1 MLQSTLMIE
10 GTEESRRFESLLLD
24 NNHFLPWHHVPLHT
38 TIHKDMTTNQAP
50 NPRGF
55 KTWEDAFQY
64 PVPVVRRL
72 EQQLRSNVNENSDK
86 LRSLVGNSY
95 RDLLSTAER
104 IVDMDQQI
112 HLVNTR
118 LGDIGQKCNA
128 RAIERIAANQQKTA
142 NAQRN
147 RNHARN
153 ALASS
158 IALLQRCMAQA
169 LQLIKRGNF
178 ALRAAKLLVISRLLY
193 TSAAKSPDPPAL
205 LDHLKSKLTSL
216 RRKLLN
222 HIDKHLTSG
231 LLEKSALVDTLA
243 AFSLATTSTPTD
255 VLNHFLHVRASRL
268 GDLGESPTQRGLHD
282 ALGVLI
288 TTIKEVQT
296 VFPKQLSAL
305 LERIQDEPLLQDTA
319 IQIMPELN
327 LEIYE
332 SWISDDVRNFT
343 PWLRHDQLQGFA
355 ATAVLKK
362 WVAQARSTLL
372 QGLNSLLDDTHDIS
386 AIVTLR
392 KEFISRSLSA
402 DRKLPGLDPSNFF
415 EALRTSFNR
424 RLRIFVVASANVADD
439 IVGPYLRGEYIQSII
454 NPGPTANLW
463 DPANLEIDPGK
474 GSITFRNLIT
484 NASQGKDASLQSLVL
499 SFNSWSSDM
508 ATWSATI
515 KSMRDDRWNDDLDLD
530 IEDDF
535 EIDSPQDL
543 LAREDP
549 DELQNL
555 LASEK
560 AKSLKD
566 AYGQIQSY
574 VEEKGRTV
582 RSLRLLRELRHQ
594 ASLGE
599 TQASTT
605 HPPPS
610 LYETLHQMLAEQ
622 VLEQSREK
630 KRWTTNLPKLFVRA
644 PPTALW
650 EGSPPLPVQPS
661 PACFRYLHDT
671 CKTMTDIG
679 SDLWSPSALSIL
691 KHRLRK
697 TIIDSLNETLLSK
710 NDANGSTTSAAPS
723 NGVDDTTTDE
733 QSEEKSTEAPTETCL
748 TQASSSPPSASPKQQ
763 IQATFDLLYLDKI
776 LAVSS
781 PSPYTLES
789 AINDLKQKAELQDA
803 AVERLKK
810 SAGDFY
816 KRTYLLFGLLAVG

>member
-1 MLQSTLMIE
+1 
-10 GTEESRRFESLLLD
+10 
-24 NNHFLPWHHVPLHT
+24 
-38 TIHKDMTTNQAP
+38 MTTNQAP
-50 NPRGF
+50 NPREF
-55 KTWEDAFQY
+55 RSWEDAFQY

-72 EQQLRSNVNENSDK
+72 EQQLRSNINENSDK

-104 IVDMDQQI
+104 IVDMDHQI
-112 HLVNTR
+112 RSVDTR

-128 RAIERIAANQQKTA
+128 RAIERIAANQRKTV
-142 NAQRN
+142 NAQRH
-147 RNHARN
+147 RNHTRN
-153 ALASS
+153 ALASN
-158 IALLQRCMAQA
+158 IALLQRCMTQA
-169 LQLIKRGNF
+169 LQLIKRGHF
-178 ALRAAKLLVISRLLY
+178 ALRAAKLLVISRLLF

-205 LDHLKSKLTSL
+205 LDHLKSRLTSL

-222 HIDKHLTSG
+222 HIDKHLASAT
-231 LLEKSALVDTLA
+231 LERPALVDTLV

-255 VLNHFLHVRASRL
+255 VLNHFLHVRASSL
-268 GDLGESPTQRGLHD
+268 GDLVETPTREDLHD
-282 ALGVLI
+282 ALGLLI

-296 VFPKQLSAL
+296 VFPKQLSTL
-305 LERIQDEPLLQDTA
+305 LGRIQDEPLLQDSA
-319 IQIMPELN
+319 IQDMPELN

-332 SWISDDVRNFT
+332 TWISDDVRNFT
-343 PWLRHDQLQGFA
+343 PWLRHDQLQGSA
-355 ATAVLKK
+355 ATIVLKK
-362 WVAQARSTLL
+362 WVAQARSTLI
-372 QGLNSLLDDTHDIS
+372 QGLNSLLDDTHDIL

-392 KEFISRSLSA
+392 KEFISRSLSG

-415 EALRTSFNR
+415 EQLRTSFNR
-424 RLRIFVVASANVADD
+424 RLHACVVASTNVGEY

-454 NPGPTANLW
+454 NPGPAANLW

-474 GSITFRNLIT
+474 GSITFRNLIH
-484 NASQGKDASLQSLVL
+484 NASQGKDPSLQGLVQ
-499 SFNSWSSDM
+499 SFSSWSSDL
-508 ATWSATI
+508 ATWSTTI

-549 DELQNL
+549 DDLQKL

-566 AYGQIQSY
+566 AYEQIHSY
-574 VEEKGRTV
+574 VEKQGRTV

-599 TQASTT
+599 TQASITK
-605 HPPPS
+605 PPPS
-610 LYETLHQMLAEQ
+610 LFQTLHEMLAEQ
-622 VLEQSREK
+622 VLEKSLEQ
-630 KRWTTNLPKLFVRA
+630 KRSTTKSPKLFVRA

-671 CKTMTDIG
+671 CKTMTEIG

-691 KHRLRK
+691 KNRLRK
-697 TIIDSLNETLLSK
+697 TVLDSLNDILLNT
-710 NDANGSTTSAAPS
+710 NDNNGSSTTPAPS
-723 NGVDDTTTDE
+723 NGIDNTSANGKSKQNSSEDDVSVDDKPEAQPVENSIDT
-733 QSEEKSTEAPTETCL
+733 KSTP
-748 TQASSSPPSASPKQQ
+748 SPSATTNPKL
-763 IQATFDLLYLDKI
+763 IQATFDILYLERI
-776 LAVSS
+776 LAISNPSTSS
-781 PSPYTLES
+781 FET
-789 AINDLKQKAELQDA
+789 AIKDLKHKAEMEDTA
-803 AVERLKK
+803 IERLRK
-810 SAGDFY
+810 SAGDYY

>member
-1 MLQSTLMIE
+1 MKVGIYLVNLDDRD
-10 GTEESRRFESLLLD
+10 GRRNLGVANSSFWTTTTSVLGITFVAYNNFER
-24 NNHFLPWHHVPLHT
+24 
-38 TIHKDMTTNQAP
+38 MTTNQAP
-50 NPRGF
+50 NPREF

-72 EQQLRSNVNENSDK
+72 EQQLRSNINENSDK

-104 IVDMDQQI
+104 IVDMNQQI
-112 HLVNTR
+112 HSVDTR
-118 LGDIGQKCNA
+118 LGDIGSKCNA

-142 NAQRN
+142 NAQRH

-153 ALASS
+153 ALASNV
-158 IALLQRCMAQA
+158 ALLQRCMTQT
-169 LQLIKRGNF
+169 LQLIKRGGF
-178 ALRAAKLLVISRLLY
+178 ALRAAKLLVISRLLF

-216 RRKLLN
+216 RRKLLS
-222 HIDKHLTSG
+222 HIDKHLASAT
-231 LLEKSALVDTLA
+231 LDKSALVDTLA

-255 VLNHFLHVRASRL
+255 VLNHFLRVRASSL
-268 GDLGESPTQRGLHD
+268 GEVVESPTQVQLHH
-282 ALGVLI
+282 ALGLLI

-305 LERIQDEPLLQDTA
+305 LARIQDEPLLQDSA
-319 IQIMPELN
+319 IQQMPELN

-332 SWISDDVRNFT
+332 SWISEDLRKFT
-343 PWLRHDQLQGFA
+343 PWLRHDQLQGSA
-355 ATAVLKK
+355 ATVVLKK
-362 WVAQARSTLL
+362 WVAQARSTLI

-402 DRKLPGLDPSNFF
+402 DRKLPGLDPSSFF
-415 EALRTSFNR
+415 EELRTSFNR
-424 RLRIFVVASANVADD
+424 RLRASVVASAKVSED
-439 IVGPYLRGEYIQSII
+439 IVEPYLRGEYVQSVI
-454 NPGPTANLW
+454 NPGPAANLW

-474 GSITFRNLIT
+474 GSIAFRNLIH
-484 NASQGKDASLQSLVL
+484 NASQGKDASLQSLVQ
-499 SFNSWSSDM
+499 SFSSWSSDL
-508 ATWSATI
+508 ATWSSTI

-549 DELQNL
+549 DELQKL

-566 AYGQIQSY
+566 AYKKIQFY
-574 VEEKGRTV
+574 VEKQGRTV
-582 RSLRLLRELRHQ
+582 RSLRLLRELKYQ

-599 TQASTT
+599 TQTSSTK
-605 HPPPS
+605 PPPS
-610 LYETLHQMLAEQ
+610 LFQTLHMMLAEQ
-622 VLEQSREK
+622 VLEKSLEQ
-630 KRWTTNLPKLFVRA
+630 KRSTTKTPKVFIRA

-650 EGSPPLPVQPS
+650 EGTPPLPVQPS

-691 KHRLRK
+691 KARLRN
-697 TIIDSLNETLLSK
+697 TILDSLDDTLLNTK
-710 NDANGSTTSAAPS
+710 DTNGSTTTPASS
-723 NGVDDTTTDE
+723 NGTDDTSVD
-733 QSEEKSTEAPTETCL
+733 EKSGERPTGIDTNPA
-748 TQASSSPPSASPKQQ
+748 ASTANPKL
-763 IQATFDLLYLDKI
+763 IQATFDLFYLDKM
-776 LAVSS
+776 LAVPNPDTSS
-781 PSPYTLES
+781 FET
-789 AINDLKQKAELQDA
+789 AIKDLKHKAEMEDA
-803 AVERLKK
+803 AAERLRKN
-810 SAGDFY
+810 AGDYY

>member
-1 MLQSTLMIE
+1 MNEYIASTQDTLMIE
-10 GTEESRRFESLLLD
+10 QAEKSRLWERSFWTTTTSSLRI
-24 NNHFLPWHHVPLHT
+24 T
-38 TIHKDMTTNQAP
+38 TIAYNNFGGMATNQAP
-50 NPRGF
+50 NPREF
-55 KTWEDAFQY
+55 KSWEDAFQY

-72 EQQLRSNVNENSDK
+72 EQQLRSNINENSDK

-104 IVDMDQQI
+104 IVDMNQQI
-112 HLVNTR
+112 HSVDTR

-128 RAIERIAANQQKTA
+128 RAIERIAANQKRTA
-142 NAQRN
+142 NAQRH

-153 ALASS
+153 ALASN
-158 IALLQRCMAQA
+158 IALLQRCMTQS
-169 LQLIKRGNF
+169 LQLIKRGGF
-178 ALRAAKLLVISRLLY
+178 ALRAAKLLVISRLLF

-222 HIDKHLTSG
+222 HIDKHLASAT
-231 LLEKSALVDTLA
+231 LEKPALVDTLA
-243 AFSLATTSTPTD
+243 AFSLATTSTPAD
-255 VLNHFLHVRASRL
+255 VLNHFLHVRASS
-268 GDLGESPTQRGLHD
+268 LGELVEQPTQTQLHN
-282 ALGVLI
+282 ALGLLI
-288 TTIKEVQT
+288 TTVKEVQI

-305 LERIQDEPLLQDTA
+305 LGKIQDDPLLQDSA
-319 IQIMPELN
+319 IQNMPELN

-332 SWISDDVRNFT
+332 SWISDDVRKFT
-343 PWLRHDQLQGFA
+343 PWLRHDQLQGSVA
-355 ATAVLKK
+355 MIVLKK
-362 WVAQARSTLL
+362 WVAQARSTLV
-372 QGLNSLLDDTHDIS
+372 QGLNSLLDETHDIS

-402 DRKLPGLDPSNFF
+402 DRKLPGLDPSSFF
-415 EALRTSFNR
+415 EELRASFNR
-424 RLRIFVVASANVADD
+424 RLRAYVVASANVSED
-439 IVGPYLRGEYIQSII
+439 IVEPYLRGEYIQSII
-454 NPGPTANLW
+454 NPAPAANLW
-463 DPANLEIDPGK
+463 DAANLGIDPGK
-474 GSITFRNLIT
+474 GSIAFRNLIH
-484 NASQGKDASLQSLVL
+484 NASQGKDASLQGLVQ
-499 SFNSWSSDM
+499 SFSSWSSDL

-549 DELQNL
+549 DELQKL

-566 AYGQIQSY
+566 AYGKIQSY
-574 VEEKGRTV
+574 VEKQGRTV

-599 TQASTT
+599 TQASISQ
-605 HPPPS
+605 PPLS
-610 LYETLHQMLAEQ
+610 LFQTLHEMLAEQ
-622 VLEQSREK
+622 VLEKSLEQ
-630 KRWTTNLPKLFVRA
+630 KRSTTKTPKLFVRA

-679 SDLWSPSALSIL
+679 SDLWSPSALSLL
-691 KHRLRK
+691 KNRLRG
-697 TIIDSLNETLLSK
+697 TILDSLDNTPLNNK
-710 NDANGSTTSAAPS
+710 HTNGSSTTPAPS
-723 NGVDDTTTDE
+723 NGTLDQNVEE
-733 QSEEKSTEAPTETCL
+733 QPTETD
-748 TQASSSPPSASPKQQ
+748 TDTVSSPPTITNPRF
-763 IQATFDLLYLDKI
+763 IQATFDLLYLDKM
-776 LAVSS
+776 LAISDTSS
-781 PSPYTLES
+781 SSFETAISGLKGKADMEDS
-789 AINDLKQKAELQDA
+789 AI
-803 AVERLKK
+803 ERLKK
-810 SAGDFY
+810 SAGDYY

>member
-1 MLQSTLMIE
+1 
-10 GTEESRRFESLLLD
+10 
-24 NNHFLPWHHVPLHT
+24 
-38 TIHKDMTTNQAP
+38 MTTNQAP
-50 NPRGF
+50 NPREF
-55 KTWEDAFQY
+55 KSWEDAFQY

-72 EQQLRSNVNENSDK
+72 EQQLRSNINENSDK

-104 IVDMDQQI
+104 IVDMDHQI
-112 HLVNTR
+112 RSVDTR

-128 RAIERIAANQQKTA
+128 RAIERIAANQRKTV
-142 NAQRN
+142 NAQRH

-153 ALASS
+153 ALASN
-158 IALLQRCMAQA
+158 IALLQRCMTQA

-178 ALRAAKLLVISRLLY
+178 ALRAAKLLVISRLLF

-205 LDHLKSKLTSL
+205 LDHLKSRLTSL

-222 HIDKHLTSG
+222 HIDKHLASAT
-231 LLEKSALVDTLA
+231 LERSALVDTLV

-255 VLNHFLHVRASRL
+255 VLNHFLHVRASSL
-268 GDLGESPTQRGLHD
+268 GDLVESPSQAGLHD
-282 ALGVLI
+282 ALGLLI

-305 LERIQDEPLLQDTA
+305 LGRIQDEPLLQDSA
-319 IQIMPELN
+319 IQDMPELN

-332 SWISDDVRNFT
+332 TWISDDVRNFT
-343 PWLRHDQLQGFA
+343 PWLRHDQLQASA
-355 ATAVLKK
+355 ATIVLKK
-362 WVAQARSTLL
+362 WVAQAKSTLI

-402 DRKLPGLDPSNFF
+402 DRKLPGLDPSSFF
-415 EALRTSFNR
+415 EQLRTSFNR
-424 RLRIFVVASANVADD
+424 RLRACVIASTNVGEY

-454 NPGPTANLW
+454 NPGPAANLW
-463 DPANLEIDPGK
+463 DPVNLEIDPGK
-474 GSITFRNLIT
+474 GSITFRNLIH
-484 NASQGKDASLQSLVL
+484 NASQGKDPSLQSLVK
-499 SFNSWSSDM
+499 SFSSWSSDL
-508 ATWSATI
+508 ATWSTTI
-515 KSMRDDRWNDDLDLD
+515 KAMRDDRWNDDLDLD

-549 DELQNL
+549 DELQKL

-566 AYGQIQSY
+566 AYEQIQSY
-574 VEEKGRTV
+574 VEEQGRTI

-605 HPPPS
+605 NPPPS
-610 LYETLHQMLAEQ
+610 LFQTLHEMLAEQ
-622 VLEQSREK
+622 VLEKSLEQRRS
-630 KRWTTNLPKLFVRA
+630 TTKSLKLFVRA
-644 PPTALW
+644 PPVALW

-691 KHRLRK
+691 KIRLRK
-697 TIIDSLNETLLSK
+697 TILDSLSDTLLST
-710 NDANGSTTSAAPS
+710 DDSNGSTTTPAPS
-723 NGVDDTTTDE
+723 NGINNTPGNGESKHDSNGDDVSVDD
-733 QSEEKSTEAPTETCL
+733 KTEAQPTETPINTNL
-748 TQASSSPPSASPKQQ
+748 TPSPSATKHPKLIQAS
-763 IQATFDLLYLDKI
+763 FDILYLDKI
-776 LAVSS
+776 LAASDVNTSS
-781 PSPYTLES
+781 FETAIKDLKHKANMEDS
-789 AINDLKQKAELQDA
+789 AI
-803 AVERLKK
+803 ERLRK
-810 SAGDFY
+810 SAGDYY